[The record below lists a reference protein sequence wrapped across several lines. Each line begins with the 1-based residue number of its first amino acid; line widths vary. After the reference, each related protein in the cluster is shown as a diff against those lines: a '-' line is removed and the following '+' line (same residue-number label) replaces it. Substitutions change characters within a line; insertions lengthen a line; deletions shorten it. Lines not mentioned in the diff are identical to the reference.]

1 MHSVVKLVAVTAW
14 AMLAHAIS
22 IRWAV
27 KHAVF
32 SLEGSLRRVI
42 TILFPRLRETSPVA
56 RLHSQT
62 LKAKSFPAGGA
73 FVFNGKIP
81 FFCTFVLMTLI
92 VLVSGYHVCIEHGGL
107 S

>member
-62 LKAKSFPAGGA
+62 LKAKSFPAGGV
-73 FVFNGKIP
+73 FVSEASVPVKQTRWAMAP
-81 FFCTFVLMTLI
+81 PMPATVK
-92 VLVSGYHVCIEHGGL
+92 VAVC
-107 S
+107 